1 MAAKGQCDRKAS
13 DMEVCM
19 KQRCVTELLHAETKC
34 THRHPPMLAES
45 GDQTATVGTVRGG
58 WCISALVT
66 VVASSGAGFVMC
78 SMHLLF
84 TAGENAQLMVVPML
98 KSSVLLLRTCFIQ

>member
-1 MAAKGQCDRKAS
+1 MDVS
-13 DMEVCM
+13 
-19 KQRCVTELLHAETKC
+19 TE
-34 THRHPPMLAES
+34 
-45 GDQTATVGTVRGG
+45 RGG

-66 VVASSGAGFVMC
+66 VVASSDAGFVMC

-84 TAGENAQLMVVPML
+84 TAGENAQLIVVPML

>member
-58 WCISALVT
+58 WGISALVT
-66 VVASSGAGFVMC
+66 VTLGVDFYKHGMQARVKTHS
-78 SMHLLF
+78 
-84 TAGENAQLMVVPML
+84 
-98 KSSVLLLRTCFIQ
+98 